1 MVGGLCVCVLWVKA
15 NSAELGLW
23 GVCRGRV
30 CVMYMRAGHLG
41 EVSEAGSE
49 VAVSPGGE
57 CRRCAAGRCIVY
69 AGVCVCVGVCLGGC
83 HRVYV
88 SVSGCLCH

>member
-1 MVGGLCVCVLWVKA
+1 MCVCTVGEGQQCRA
-15 NSAELGLW
+15 GALG
-23 GVCRGRV
+23 GMQGPCV